1 MKMKN
6 YLFRVCKLL
15 FIAAG
20 LLFANGVM
28 SQDISTG
35 LILHYNFENISGTN
49 IPDESG
55 NSNVGT
61 MMGAALDTVGYDGHG
76 VKCTAKANYIK
87 LPAGL
92 NSTLSSFSFAAWV
105 KMDAL
110 KNAVRF
116 FDLGIGADAT
126 NNFLAFIPSFNGNNQ
141 FMCLRYRPASGTS
154 YNVISTTK
162 CPVGSWA
169 HIALTYDWNGTSGTA
184 TIYLNGAVVGS
195 TANLPYNIS
204 TALGATTDNY
214 LGISRWT
221 QDTNGFNGIF
231 DDVRFYNRALNGT
244 DIQTLNGLAELNK
257 QYTALSLGDISELTK
272 DITLPTTLGTKGV
285 SVRWASSK
293 PTVIDTLGHVIQP
306 AKYNTNVNLTASLSQ
321 TIGGKIYTMSKTFTA
336 TVEGIEPTP
345 LEVATFN
352 FTQESISIENDTLRV
367 ADIQSGFK
375 GKLMNEAKIRTI
387 GTSEHVNVLDLGN
400 GKGYFDMGKEI
411 GQAIYALNDHTIMG
425 YFRINEN
432 YTNISAGGNF
442 YWNFSNSDNIGSNPT
457 GFMYGRLNS
466 QAAGLS
472 AAGSPSTA
480 TNAATPAGLGAWHHF
495 AYTLKGDTGTVYVD
509 GVQLAQKTAMLI
521 PSSTIAKDNLS
532 GTIYNWLGRSC
543 WTSDAYLQQTL
554 LYDFRILSISLSH
567 DDLNLGFA
575 GFDPIATTLDKLNAA
590 YLENPDYIA
599 PELATEKDNL
609 SLGDLSAVTANIT
622 LPTKGTLDNTISISW
637 KTTNNKL
644 ISTTGIV
651 TRPDYFNYN
660 DTLTATLMKN
670 GQSTTKMFP
679 ATVIKKDGS
688 EFTSDLIAKFDFSNI
703 QDSTVTDVAEKHFK
717 GVLRNK
723 AKVHT
728 IGKTT
733 KMNVLA
739 LGDSIGY
746 FDMGEEIGKVMYN
759 LSDYTVSAYYRVD
772 TAYHALTSNG
782 NFLFSFANGTNQMND
797 QNGYIIGSLKEQSLS
812 ISPKYYTAASGNQA
826 VSFATVAMQ
835 GGWHHFAYTQSGT
848 TGTVYVDGMPMA
860 TGTVTNL
867 PKTTLPKS
875 NQLGTLYNWI
885 GRSCYSGDVY
895 LRKTLVHDFRIYSKA
910 LTDAEIQTS
919 VLNVGE
925 TINKLE
931 VAYAEAPTAVKQIDD
946 SKYKVFSAEK
956 TIRISGLTAADKVSL
971 FDIYGRQMIV
981 TTPSVIKANAGVYIV
996 KINDS
1001 ITKVV
1006 VK

>member
-1 MKMKN
+1 MKN
-6 YLFRVCKLL
+6 YFFRVGKLML
-15 FIAAG
+15 IAGG
-20 LLFANGVM
+20 LLFNNAVKA
-28 SQDISTG
+28 QDVTTG
-35 LILHYNFENISGTN
+35 LILHYNFENISGTT
-49 IPDESG
+49 IPDVSG
-55 NSNVGT
+55 NNNAGSLEGT
-61 MMGAALDTVGYDGHG
+61 ALDTIGYDGHG
-76 VKCTAKANYIK
+76 VKCTTKANYIK

-126 NNFLAFIPSFNGNNQ
+126 NNFLAFIPSFNGDNQ

-154 YNVISTTK
+154 YNVISTAK
-162 CPVGSWA
+162 CPIGSWA
-169 HIALTYDWNGTSGTA
+169 HVAVTYDWNGTSGTA
-184 TIYLNGAVVGS
+184 TIYLNGAAVGS
-195 TANLPYNIS
+195 ASNLPYNIS
-204 TALGATTDNY
+204 SALGATTDNN

-231 DDVRFYNRALNGT
+231 DDVRFYNRSLTGT

-257 QYTALSLGDISELTK
+257 QYTALSLGTISAVTQNL
-272 DITLPTTLGTKGV
+272 TLPTTMGTKGV
-285 SVRWASSK
+285 TVRWASSK
-293 PTVIDTLGHVIQP
+293 PSVIDTLGQVTQP
-306 AKYNTNVNLTASLSQ
+306 AKYNTNVTLTATLSQ
-321 TIGGKIYTMSKTFTA
+321 TVGGKLYSMSKTFIV
-336 TVEGIEPTP
+336 TVEGIVPTP
-345 LEVATFN
+345 YQVATFD
-352 FTQESISIENDTLRV
+352 FSQESLSVENDTLRV
-367 ADIQSGFK
+367 TDTQSGFK

-387 GTSEHVNVLDLGN
+387 GNTEHINVLDLGN
-400 GKGYFDMGKEI
+400 GKGYFDMGQEI
-411 GQAIYALNDHTIMG
+411 GQAIYSLSNHTIMG
-425 YFRINEN
+425 YFRVNEN
-432 YTNISAGGNF
+432 YTNIAAGGNY
-442 YWNFSNSDNIGSNPT
+442 YWNFGNSADIGTDKN
-457 GFMYGRLNS
+457 GFMYGRLNA

-472 AAGSPSTA
+472 AAGSPSTSVGA
-480 TNAATPAGLGAWHHF
+480 GTAAGLGTWHHI
-495 AYTLKGDTGTVYVD
+495 AYTLSGTTGTVFVD
-509 GVQLAQKTAMLI
+509 GVQVAQNTSMLI
-521 PSSTIAKDNLS
+521 PSSTLAKDNMV
-532 GTIYNWLGRSC
+532 GTVCNWLGRSS
-543 WTSDAYLQQTL
+543 WASDAYLQQTL
-554 LYDFRILSISLSH
+554 LYDFRILSETVSH
-567 DDLNLGFA
+567 DDINLGFE
-575 GFDPIATTLDKLNAA
+575 GFDPVASTLDRLNAA

-651 TRPDYFNYN
+651 TRPNYFNYN

-670 GQSTTKMFP
+670 GQSTTKTFP

-925 TINKLE
+925 TINNLE
-931 VAYAEAPTAVKQIDD
+931 VAYAEAPTAVKQIDNN
-946 SKYKVFSAEK
+946 KYKVYSAEK
-956 TIRISGLTAADKVSL
+956 TIRISDLTAADKVSL

-1001 ITKVV
+1001 VTKVV